1 MRTDQDISLIVI
13 LNLIVL
19 QNRQIVA
26 SSIFI
31 TKDEKKQEIIPV
43 IVITTRDT
51 SLFMTLAS
59 ACLSSISV

>member
-13 LNLIVL
+13 LNLIGL

-31 TKDEKKQEIIPV
+31 TKHEKKQENVPV
-43 IVITTRDT
+43 
-51 SLFMTLAS
+51 S
-59 ACLSSISV
+59 